1 LSRDQAA
8 AKIIERTGGVFAM
21 NSMNDQRFFDLAMKA
36 IAGQVTDAERAE
48 LDALFVR
55 GPELK
60 TEFARLQAEVRFMRE
75 VLPLVNATEA
85 TTGEFPAY
93 ARERL
98 QTVVRQTL
106 GRPEKAEQSKQL
118 QPKKGLLWEQ
128 SPGSA
133 ARYSARRGA
142 KKRSAIWSWLTR
154 FFRNSSWP
162 VIQVGILEK
171 AGKISQQPMSP
182 ARAKSRREEL
192 FSQTS
197 VRRDDTA
204 LLMKTWQDASVHSFT
219 NAKDLKDWESE
230 SGKEATV
237 KIIYDQPAG
246 EIRVLGE
253 WNGKTLNKTF
263 LIDRDLSTTLKL
275 VKNYV
280 DHFIAA

>member
-106 GRPEKAEQSKQL
+106 GRPEKAEQSKPL
-118 QPKKGLLWEQ
+118 QPKIVLVGE
-128 SPGSA
+128 PCSA
-133 ARYSARRGA
+133 MRPARDRA
-142 KKRSAIWSWLTR
+142 KKRSVTWSWLLR
-154 FFRNSSWP
+154 VFRGTSLP
-162 VIQVGILEK
+162 VIQVGILER

-182 ARAKSRREEL
+182 ARAKSRREEPFL
-192 FSQTS
+192 QTS
-197 VRRDDTA
+197 VRRDDTD
-204 LLMKTWQDASVHSFT
+204 LLKQTWQNAAVHSFI

-230 SGKEATV
+230 SGKKATV

-246 EIRVLGE
+246 EVRVLGE

-263 LIDRDLSTTLKL
+263 PIERDLSTTLKL
-275 VKNYV
+275 VKNYL

>member
-1 LSRDQAA
+1 
-8 AKIIERTGGVFAM
+8 M

-36 IAGQVTDAERAE
+36 IAGQATDGERAE
-48 LDALFVR
+48 LDAFFVR

-60 TEFARLQAEVRFMRE
+60 MEFARLQAEVCIIRE

-106 GRPEKAEQSKQL
+106 GRPEKAEQSKHL
-118 QPKKGLLWEQ
+118 QPKTVLVGGPC
-128 SPGSA
+128 SPMRP
-133 ARYSARRGA
+133 ARDHA

-154 FFRNSSWP
+154 LFRGSSWP
-162 VIQVGILEK
+162 VIQVGILER
-171 AGKISQQPMSP
+171 AGKISQMPMSP
-182 ARAKSRREEL
+182 AFGRPKREEP
-192 FSQTS
+192 FSAARI
-197 VRRDDTA
+197 RRDDTA
-204 LLMKTWQDASVHSFT
+204 LLKQTWQNAAVHSFI

-230 SGKEATV
+230 SGKKATV

-246 EIRVLGE
+246 EVRVLGE

-263 LIDRDLSTTLKL
+263 PIERDLSTTLKL
-275 VKNYV
+275 VKNYL